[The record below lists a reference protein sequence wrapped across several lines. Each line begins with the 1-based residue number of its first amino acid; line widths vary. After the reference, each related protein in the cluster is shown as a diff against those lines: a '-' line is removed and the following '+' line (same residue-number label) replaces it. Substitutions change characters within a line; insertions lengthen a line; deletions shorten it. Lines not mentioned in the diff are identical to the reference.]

1 MPDTERL
8 LTEAKV
14 VALVDWPSA
23 DVPRTLVRAGFGVFS
38 LNRLRNTAAAYAWY
52 PERDDVPDEASVTLF
67 EPADEGDGYLVAR
80 PAAAVPA
87 PVDILNVFRPDDELP
102 GLARL
107 AIQLGAK
114 ALWLQL
120 DVDRGEGHR
129 RELRASP
136 SSMASTSQRQSA
148 QQESRTD
155 ERAPGHADRPGTA
168 ARGQWWKPVDAS
180 LSGPLRPVFGPAKC
194 SFALSPRRAR

>member
-129 RELRASP
+129 RDCGPRLRRWRRHRSGSP
-136 SSMASTSQRQSA
+136 R
-148 QQESRTD
+148 SRN
-155 ERAPGHADRPGTA
+155 RAPMSEHQVMQIGLGRLLADSGGSRSMRPF
-168 ARGQWWKPVDAS
+168 RDHV
-180 LSGPLRPVFGPAKC
+180 RPVFGPAKC

>member
-114 ALWLQL
+114 ALWLQP
-120 DVDRGEGHR
+120 G
-129 RELRASP
+129 
-136 SSMASTSQRQSA
+136 STSTEA
-148 QQESRTD
+148 KVIAETAGLAFVD
-155 ERAPGHADRPGTA
+155 GVDIAAAVRAAGIAHR
-168 ARGQWWKPVDAS
+168 
-180 LSGPLRPVFGPAKC
+180 
-194 SFALSPRRAR
+194 